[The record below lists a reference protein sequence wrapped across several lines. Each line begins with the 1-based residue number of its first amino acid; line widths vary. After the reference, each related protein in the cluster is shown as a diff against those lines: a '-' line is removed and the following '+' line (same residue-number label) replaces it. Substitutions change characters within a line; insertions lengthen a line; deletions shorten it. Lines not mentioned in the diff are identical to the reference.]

1 MKKTLLVAALA
12 VMVLAKAVQAQAVD
26 IDQLV
31 KDFQA
36 GNITMEEYIKGIQ
49 EHTAEF
55 QRQQLQGA
63 LDEAKQ
69 NQTAIDASDASVFPS
84 DRFVQLHD
92 ELYTLAAARN
102 DGRMNTADY
111 ETRAKPLSDEIERI
125 INNDGRP
132 MSQANGARYLEAGEA
147 VRKLWPGQQ
156 PGWPPAE
163 GRNSIREVCDLGPFT
178 QPSGTRASYS
188 YSFPGA
194 GSELGSIRI
203 YITGNTNAI
212 YREMRSQIER
222 ISGRKMESKPDD
234 SYGTQNLE
242 IYMPKGSFPLDRYIY
257 LGITKDNA
265 VLVEFQRR
273 FSSRH

>member
-36 GNITMEEYIKGIQ
+36 GNITMEEYIKGIE

-55 QRQQLQGA
+55 QRQLQGA

-69 NQTAIDASDASVFPS
+69 NQTAIDAADASVFPS

-156 PGWPPAE
+156 PGWPPQKE
-163 GRNSIREVCDLGPFT
+163 GT
-178 QPSGTRASYS
+178 A
-188 YSFPGA
+188 
-194 GSELGSIRI
+194 
-203 YITGNTNAI
+203 
-212 YREMRSQIER
+212 
-222 ISGRKMESKPDD
+222 
-234 SYGTQNLE
+234 
-242 IYMPKGSFPLDRYIY
+242 
-257 LGITKDNA
+257 
-265 VLVEFQRR
+265 
-273 FSSRH
+273 